1 MYRITPTLSNIK
13 FEKKSLV
20 KSFKEHVRESKACG
34 PDNILGKELKMI
46 GEIATDG
53 IYHIVEKELNL
64 VNIQPSGKL
73 HVFDVL
79 TKKGNTLECGNYRPV
94 SLLSIPGKLLESIIC
109 KQIDYHLN
117 DNNLISNGQWG
128 FRKGRSTE
136 QLMLNM
142 TEKWKQ
148 ALDKGKV
155 VSVIFVDFQK
165 AFDSICKKLSM
176 KLHARGFSGNLH
188 E

>member
-1 MYRITPTLSNIK
+1 MCSQRKEAHLNVAIIALSLYLAH
-13 FEKKSLV
+13 LV
-20 KSFKEHVRESKACG
+20 
-34 PDNILGKELKMI
+34 
-46 GEIATDG
+46 
-53 IYHIVEKELNL
+53 
-64 VNIQPSGKL
+64 
-73 HVFDVL
+73 
-79 TKKGNTLECGNYRPV
+79 
-94 SLLSIPGKLLESIIC
+94 LESIIC

-142 TEKWKQ
+142 TKKWEQ
-148 ALDKGKV
+148 ALDNGKV
-155 VSVIFVDFQK
+155 VGVIFVDFQK